1 MADLYILYDEAGR
14 FIGKHYDDGPPGGF
28 EQYAAGYRKLSYEEI
43 DSLNNEY
50 EKHKYD
56 EESIIQLREIHLGVN
71 TELFEIDGENK
82 ISVFIK
88 APHDFTQEQIDLVKN
103 EIIEVKIND
112 QIVNIPF
119 GDMVLLNPEHTGVY
133 SVYLSDERFYSR
145 KTKYLISVIDAI
157 QE

>member
-28 EQYAAGYRKLSYEEI
+28 EQYASGYRKLTYAEI
-43 DSLNNEY
+43 DSLHNEY

-56 EESIIQLREIHLGVN
+56 ETDIIELKEIHLGVN
-71 TELFEIDGENK
+71 TEIFEIDGDSR
-82 ISVFIK
+82 ISIFVK
-88 APHDFTQEQIDLVKN
+88 APHNFTQEQIDLLKN
-103 EIIEVKIND
+103 EIIEVTINN

-133 SVYLSDERFYSR
+133 SVYLSDERFFSR
-145 KTKYLISVIDAI
+145 KNKYLISVIDAI